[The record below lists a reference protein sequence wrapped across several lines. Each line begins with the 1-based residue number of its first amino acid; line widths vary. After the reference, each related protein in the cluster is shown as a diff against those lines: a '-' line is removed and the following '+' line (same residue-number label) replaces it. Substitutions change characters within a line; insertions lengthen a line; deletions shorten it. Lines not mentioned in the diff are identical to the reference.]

1 MKTFLYKTYS
11 KYLCFLIFV
20 LAYNISIAQVK
31 VVQFNAGWNEMNNAD
46 WCHSE
51 KKGLSDCEVSYVDIG
66 TNKEAQSE
74 FKVVVVP
81 AFLMYTYVLPTIII
95 FNEGEEVKRYQADLS
110 FKLTATREEL
120 QEFIDELIMSNF

>member
-1 MKTFLYKTYS
+1 MKSFLHKTYS
-11 KYLCFLIFV
+11 KYLCFLIFI

-31 VVQFNAGWNEMNNAD
+31 VVQFNAGWNEMNNAV

-66 TNKEAQSE
+66 IDKEAQSE
-74 FKVVVVP
+74 FKVVVV
-81 AFLMYTYVLPTIII
+81 PTIII

-110 FKLTATREEL
+110 FKLAATREEL
-120 QEFIDELIMSNF
+120 QQFIDELIMSDF